1 MNSLPIDDVL
11 PALRD
16 ALANR
21 HEAVLEAPPGAGKT
35 TRVPLALLN
44 EPWLAGQTILM
55 LEPRRLAARAAAE
68 RLASE
73 LGEKVGETVGYRIRL
88 DSKVGPNTRIE
99 VVTEGILTR
108 RLQDDPA
115 LDGVGLL
122 IFDEYHERSLDADL
136 ALALSLNGRDLFRD
150 EQPLKILLMSATLE
164 GERLAGLLD
173 DAPILR
179 SEGRMFPVQMRWGRP
194 YQVGEFIEPRLVQ
207 TILDALQDETGSVLV
222 FLPGQAEIRRV
233 NQQLADALGDRSDV
247 LLCPLHGELDL
258 NAQRAAIDPAPAGKR
273 KVVLAT
279 NIAET
284 SLTINGVRVVI
295 DAGLARVP
303 RFDPGSGMTRL
314 DTQRISRAS
323 ATQRAG
329 RAGRLEPGVCYRLWS
344 EDQHEGL
351 AAYGSA
357 EILAADLAG
366 LALQLARWGV
376 TPAQLVWLDVPPT
389 AAYAQ
394 AQDLLQRLGALND
407 DKLTAHGQKMAEL
420 PAHPRIAHLLLRG
433 QDLGLAV
440 TACDVAALLGERD
453 ILRGGGA
460 DLHSRL
466 ALLSGEERA
475 RGSQGGVQRAKQLA
489 RQYRG
494 YLRGRATQP
503 VADPEHP
510 RWLGALNDDK
520 LTAHGQK
527 MAELPAHPR
536 IAHLLLRGQDLGLA
550 ATACDV
556 AALLGERDILRGGG
570 ADLHSRLALLSG
582 EERARG
588 TQGGV
593 QRAKQLA
600 RQYRGYLRGRA
611 TQPVADPE
619 HPRWLGALLA
629 LAYPDRVAQ
638 QRRPGGAEYRLAN
651 GRAAVFAEA
660 DSLMKQAWLVIAD
673 LGSRQGQREE
683 RIYLAADFDPTLFDT
698 VLAEQVRNVDQL
710 DWDEREGVLRAE
722 RQRKVGELVLSR
734 EPLSGLDENARS
746 QALVN
751 LVRRKGLELLPWTP
765 ELRQWQARVRLLRE
779 LDTGKTSEWPD
790 VSDSALL
797 ASLEHW
803 LMPYLGKV
811 SRLSHFANLDIS
823 SYLHNLLPW
832 PLPQR
837 LDELAPQHLKVPSG
851 SSVRLDYSEHPPIL
865 AVRLQ
870 ELFGL
875 ADTPRIAGGRQ
886 VVKLHLLSPARR
898 PVQVTQDLANF
909 WRSTY
914 AEVKK
919 DLKGRYPKHYWP
931 DDPLVAEATARIK
944 PRK

>member
-1 MNSLPIDDVL
+1 MISLPIDEVL
-11 PALRD
+11 PALRQ
-16 ALANR
+16 ALRER

-44 EPWLAGQTILM
+44 EPWLAGQKILM

-88 DSKVGPNTRIE
+88 DSKVGPDTRIE

-108 RLQDDPA
+108 RLQHDPA
-115 LDGVGLL
+115 LEGVGLL
-122 IFDEYHERSLDADL
+122 IFDEFHERSLDADL
-136 ALALSLNGRDLFRD
+136 ALALSLNGRELFRD

-164 GERLAGLLD
+164 GERLASVLD

-179 SEGRMFPVQMRWGRP
+179 SEGRMYPVAMRWGRP
-194 YQVGEFIEPRLVQ
+194 FVPGEFIEPRVVQ
-207 TILDALQDETGSVLV
+207 TVLDALNDETGSLLV

-233 NQQLADALGDRSDV
+233 HQQLAQALESQSDI
-247 LLCPLHGELDL
+247 LLCPLHGELEL
-258 NAQRAAIDPAPAGKR
+258 AAQRAAIEPAPSGLR

-284 SLTINGVRVVI
+284 SLTIDGVRVVI

-344 EDQHEGL
+344 EDQHAQL
-351 AAYGSA
+351 AAYGTA
-357 EILAADLAG
+357 EMMQADLAG
-366 LALQLARWGV
+366 LALQVARWGV
-376 TPAQLVWLDVPPT
+376 SAQELVWLDAPP
-389 AAYAQ
+389 AASYAQ
-394 AQDLLQRLGALND
+394 ALQLLERLGAMNPASPQGGT
-407 DKLTAHGQKMAEL
+407 LTAHGEAMAEL

-433 QDLGLAV
+433 QEWGLADM
-440 TACDVAALLGERD
+440 ACHVAALLGERD
-453 ILRGGGA
+453 ILRGAGA
-460 DLHSRL
+460 DVHSRL
-466 ALLSGEERA
+466 ALLDGEARAA
-475 RGSQGGVQRAKQLA
+475 RGGQGGVQRARQLA
-489 RQYRG
+489 RQYRAQ
-494 YLRGRATQP
+494 LRG
-503 VADPEHP
+503 
-510 RWLGALNDDK
+510 K
-520 LTAHGQK
+520 
-527 MAELPAHPR
+527 PAR
-536 IAHLLLRGQDLGLA
+536 
-550 ATACDV
+550 
-556 AALLGERDILRGGG
+556 
-570 ADLHSRLALLSG
+570 
-582 EERARG
+582 
-588 TQGGV
+588 
-593 QRAKQLA
+593 
-600 RQYRGYLRGRA
+600 
-611 TQPVADPE
+611 PVADPE

-629 LAYPDRVAQ
+629 LAYPDRIAQ
-638 QRRPGGAEYRLAN
+638 QRKPGGAEYRLAN
-651 GRAAVFAEA
+651 GRAALFSEVDA
-660 DSLMKQAWLVIAD
+660 LMKQPWLVIAD

-683 RIYLAADFDPTLFDT
+683 RIYLAAEFDPALLDD
-698 VLAEQVRNVDQL
+698 VLSEQVSVIDQL

-734 EPLSGLDENARS
+734 EPLTGLDETART

-765 ELRQWQARVRLLRE
+765 ELRQWQARVSLLRQ
-779 LDTGKTSEWPD
+779 LDLEAQGQSDWPD
-790 VSDSALL
+790 VSDAALL
-797 ASLEHW
+797 ASLEDW
-803 LMPYLGKV
+803 LAPYLTRV
-811 SRLSHFANLDIS
+811 SRLSHFASLDVS
-823 SYLHNLLPW
+823 SIVHNRLPW

-837 LDELAPQHLKVPSG
+837 LEEQAPHHIKVPSG

-944 PRK
+944 PRKT

>member
-1 MNSLPIDDVL
+1 MSTLPIDAAL
-11 PALRD
+11 PALLNALNDRD
-16 ALANR
+16 
-21 HEAVLEAPPGAGKT
+21 EVVLQAPPGAGKT
-35 TRVPLALLN
+35 TRVPLALLG
-44 EPWLAGQTILM
+44 EEWLKGQTIVM

-68 RLASE
+68 RMAAE
-73 LGEKVGETVGYRIRL
+73 LGERVGETVGYRIRL
-88 DSKVGPNTRIE
+88 ESKVSSKTRIE
-99 VVTEGILTR
+99 VVTEGILAR
-108 RLQDDPA
+108 RLQEDPS
-115 LDGVGLL
+115 LEGVGLV
-122 IFDEYHERSLDADL
+122 IFDEFHLRNLDADL
-136 ALALSLNGRDLFRD
+136 ALALALNGRELFRD
-150 EQPLKILLMSATLE
+150 DLPLKVLLMSATLE
-164 GERLAGLLD
+164 GERLSQLLD
-173 DAPILR
+173 DAPIVT
-179 SEGRMFPVQMRWGRP
+179 SEGRMYPVTTIWGKP
-194 YQVGEFIEPRLVQ
+194 QQPGDFIEPRVVQ
-207 TILDALQDETGSVLV
+207 TILDALNDETGSLLV

-233 NQQLADALGDRSDV
+233 HQKLVDALGESTPV

-258 NAQRAAIDPAPAGKR
+258 TAQRAAIEPAPAGKR

-314 DTQRISRAS
+314 DTQRISKAS

-344 EDQHEGL
+344 QDQHEQL
-351 AAYGSA
+351 AAYASA
-357 EILAADLAG
+357 EILSADLAG
-366 LALQLARWGV
+366 LALQLGRWGV
-376 TPAQLVWLDVPPT
+376 TPGQLVWLDVPPA

-394 AQDLLQRLGALND
+394 AQDLLERLGALEGEA
-407 DKLTAHGQKMAEL
+407 LTRHGQAMAEL

-433 QDLGLAV
+433 QALGLADM
-440 TACDVAALLGERD
+440 ACDVAALLGERD
-453 ILRGGGA
+453 ILRGAGA

-466 ALLSGEERA
+466 VLLSGEERA
-475 RGSQGGVQRAKQLA
+475 ARGAQGGVQRARQLA

-494 YLRGRATQP
+494 YLRGKASEP
-503 VADPEHP
+503 VSDP
-510 RWLGALNDDK
+510 D
-520 LTAHGQK
+520 
-527 MAELPAHPR
+527 
-536 IAHLLLRGQDLGLA
+536 
-550 ATACDV
+550 
-556 AALLGERDILRGGG
+556 
-570 ADLHSRLALLSG
+570 
-582 EERARG
+582 
-588 TQGGV
+588 
-593 QRAKQLA
+593 
-600 RQYRGYLRGRA
+600 
-611 TQPVADPE
+611 

-638 QRRPGGAEYRLAN
+638 QRRGGGAEYRLAN
-651 GRAAVFAEA
+651 GRAALFAEA
-660 DSLMKQAWLVIAD
+660 DSLMKQPWLVIAD

-683 RIYLAADFDPTLFDT
+683 RIYLATDFDPALFDS
-698 VLAEQVRNVDQL
+698 VLAEQVRCVDQL

-722 RQRKVGELVLSR
+722 RQRKVGELILSR
-734 EPLSGLDENARS
+734 EPLTGLDENARN

-765 ELRQWQARVRLLRE
+765 ELRQWQARVALLRQ
-779 LDTGKTSEWPD
+779 LDLSSQSQSEWPD
-790 VSDSALL
+790 VSDAALL
-797 ASLEHW
+797 RSLEHW

-811 SRLSHFANLDIS
+811 SRLSHFANLDLS
-823 SYLHNLLPW
+823 SIIHNLLPW

-837 LDELAPQHLKVPSG
+837 LEELAPHHLSVPSG
-851 SSVRLDYSEHPPIL
+851 SSIRLDYSEQPPIL

-875 ADTPRIAGGRQ
+875 AETPRIAGGRQ

>member
-1 MNSLPIDDVL
+1 MISLPIDEVL
-11 PALRD
+11 PALRE
-16 ALANR
+16 ALATR

-115 LDGVGLL
+115 LEGVGLL
-122 IFDEYHERSLDADL
+122 IFDEFHERSLDADL
-136 ALALSLNGRDLFRD
+136 ALALSLNGRELFRD
-150 EQPLKILLMSATLE
+150 DQPLKILLMSATLE

-179 SEGRMFPVQMRWGRP
+179 SEGRMYPVAMRWGRP
-194 YQVGEFIEPRLVQ
+194 FQPGEFIEPRLVQ
-207 TILDALQDETGSVLV
+207 TILEALNDETGSVLV

-233 NQQLADALGDRSDV
+233 HQQLADALGESTQV

-258 NAQRAAIDPAPAGKR
+258 AAQRAAIDPAPAGKR

-303 RFDPGSGMTRL
+303 RFDPGSGMARL
-314 DTQRISRAS
+314 DTQRISKAS

-344 EDQHEGL
+344 QDQHEQL
-351 AAYGSA
+351 AAYASA
-357 EILAADLAG
+357 EILSADLAG
-366 LALQLARWGV
+366 LALQLGRWGV
-376 TPAQLVWLDVPPT
+376 TPGQLVWLDVPPA

-394 AQDLLQRLGALND
+394 AQDLLERLGALD
-407 DKLTAHGQKMAEL
+407 GEALTRHGQAMAEL

-433 QDLGLAV
+433 QALGLANM
-440 TACDVAALLGERD
+440 ACDVAALLGERD
-453 ILRGGGA
+453 ILRGAGA

-466 ALLSGEERA
+466 VLLSGEERA
-475 RGSQGGVQRAKQLA
+475 ARGAQGGVQRARQLA

-494 YLRGRATQP
+494 YLRGKASEP
-503 VADPEHP
+503 VSDP
-510 RWLGALNDDK
+510 D
-520 LTAHGQK
+520 
-527 MAELPAHPR
+527 
-536 IAHLLLRGQDLGLA
+536 
-550 ATACDV
+550 
-556 AALLGERDILRGGG
+556 
-570 ADLHSRLALLSG
+570 
-582 EERARG
+582 
-588 TQGGV
+588 
-593 QRAKQLA
+593 
-600 RQYRGYLRGRA
+600 
-611 TQPVADPE
+611 

-638 QRRPGGAEYRLAN
+638 QRRAGGAEYRLAN
-651 GRAAVFAEA
+651 GRAALFAEA
-660 DSLMKQAWLVIAD
+660 DSLMKQPWLVIAD

-683 RIYLAADFDPTLFDT
+683 RIYLAADFDPTLFDS
-698 VLAEQVRNVDQL
+698 VLAEQVRVVDQL

-722 RQRKVGELVLSR
+722 RQRKVGELILSR
-734 EPLSGLDENARS
+734 EPLTGLDESART

-765 ELRQWQARVRLLRE
+765 ELRQWQARVALLRQ
-779 LDTGKTSEWPD
+779 LDLGSKGESEWPD
-790 VSDSALL
+790 VSDAALL
-797 ASLEHW
+797 KSLEHW

-811 SRLSHFANLDIS
+811 SRLSHFANLDLS
-823 SYLHNLLPW
+823 SIVHNLLPW

-837 LDELAPQHLKVPSG
+837 LDELAPHHLSVPSG
-851 SSVRLDYSEHPPIL
+851 SSIRLDYSEQPPIL

-875 ADTPRIAGGRQ
+875 AETPRIAGGRQ

-944 PRK
+944 PRKS

>member
-1 MNSLPIDDVL
+1 MISLPIDEVL
-11 PALRD
+11 PALRE
-16 ALANR
+16 ALATR

-44 EPWLAGQTILM
+44 ESWLAGQTILM

-88 DSKVGPNTRIE
+88 DSKVGPRTRIE

-115 LDGVGLL
+115 LEGVGLL
-122 IFDEYHERSLDADL
+122 IFDEFHERSLDADL
-136 ALALSLNGRDLFRD
+136 ALALSLNGRELFRD
-150 EQPLKILLMSATLE
+150 DQPLKILLMSATLE

-179 SEGRMFPVQMRWGRP
+179 SEGRMYPVAMRWGRP
-194 YQVGEFIEPRLVQ
+194 FQPGEFIEPRLVQ
-207 TILDALQDETGSVLV
+207 TILEALNDETGSVLV

-233 NQQLADALGDRSDV
+233 HQQLADALGDNPQV

-258 NAQRAAIDPAPAGKR
+258 AAQRAAIDPAPAGKR

-284 SLTINGVRVVI
+284 SLTIDGVRVVI

-314 DTQRISRAS
+314 DTQRISKAS

-344 EDQHEGL
+344 QDQHEQL
-351 AAYGSA
+351 AAYASA
-357 EILAADLAG
+357 EILSADLAG
-366 LALQLARWGV
+366 LALQLGRWGV
-376 TPAQLVWLDVPPT
+376 TPTQLVWLDVPPA

-394 AQDLLQRLGALND
+394 AQDLLERLGALD
-407 DKLTAHGQKMAEL
+407 GEALTRHGQAMAEL

-433 QDLGLAV
+433 QALGLADM
-440 TACDVAALLGERD
+440 ACDVAALLGERD
-453 ILRGGGA
+453 ILRGAGA

-466 ALLSGEERA
+466 TLLSGEERA
-475 RGSQGGVQRAKQLA
+475 ARGAQGGVQRARQLA

-494 YLRGRATQP
+494 YLRGKASEP
-503 VADPEHP
+503 VSDP
-510 RWLGALNDDK
+510 D
-520 LTAHGQK
+520 
-527 MAELPAHPR
+527 
-536 IAHLLLRGQDLGLA
+536 
-550 ATACDV
+550 
-556 AALLGERDILRGGG
+556 
-570 ADLHSRLALLSG
+570 
-582 EERARG
+582 
-588 TQGGV
+588 
-593 QRAKQLA
+593 
-600 RQYRGYLRGRA
+600 
-611 TQPVADPE
+611 

-638 QRRPGGAEYRLAN
+638 QRRAGGAEYRLAN
-651 GRAAVFAEA
+651 GRAALFAEA
-660 DSLMKQAWLVIAD
+660 DSLMKQPWLVIAD

-683 RIYLAADFDPTLFDT
+683 RIYLAADFDPALFDS
-698 VLAEQVRNVDQL
+698 VLAEQVRVVDQL

-722 RQRKVGELVLSR
+722 RQRKVGELILSR
-734 EPLSGLDENARS
+734 EPLTGLDETARS

-765 ELRQWQARVRLLRE
+765 ELRQWQARVALLRQ
-779 LDTGKTSEWPD
+779 LDLGNKSDSEWPD
-790 VSDSALL
+790 VSDAALL
-797 ASLEHW
+797 KNLEHW

-811 SRLSHFANLDIS
+811 SRLSHFANLDLS
-823 SYLHNLLPW
+823 SIVHNLLPW

-837 LDELAPQHLKVPSG
+837 LDELAPHHLSVPSG
-851 SSVRLDYSEHPPIL
+851 SSIRLDYSEQPPIL

-875 ADTPRIAGGRQ
+875 AETPRIAGGRQ

-944 PRK
+944 PRKS

>member
-1 MNSLPIDDVL
+1 MISLPIDEVL
-11 PALRD
+11 PALRH
-16 ALANR
+16 ALTQR

-44 EPWLAGQTILM
+44 EPWLAGQKIVM

-88 DSKVGPNTRIE
+88 DSKVGPTTRIE

-108 RLQDDPA
+108 RLQQDPA
-115 LDGVGLL
+115 LEGVGLL
-122 IFDEYHERSLDADL
+122 IFDEFHERSLDADL
-136 ALALSLNGRDLFRD
+136 ALALSLNGRELFRD

-164 GERLAGLLD
+164 GERLASVLD

-179 SEGRMFPVQMRWGRP
+179 SEGRMYPVAMRWGRP
-194 YQVGEFIEPRLVQ
+194 FVPGEFIEPRVVQ
-207 TILDALQDETGSVLV
+207 TVLDALNDETGSLLV

-233 NQQLADALGDRSDV
+233 HQQLAQALESQSDI
-247 LLCPLHGELDL
+247 LLCPLHGELEL
-258 NAQRAAIDPAPAGKR
+258 AAQRAAIEPAPSGLR

-284 SLTINGVRVVI
+284 SLTIDGVRVVI

-344 EDQHEGL
+344 EDQHAQL
-351 AAYGSA
+351 AAYGTA
-357 EILAADLAG
+357 EMMQADLAG
-366 LALQLARWGV
+366 LALQVARWGV
-376 TPAQLVWLDVPPT
+376 SAQELVWLDAPP
-389 AAYAQ
+389 AASYAQ
-394 AQDLLQRLGALND
+394 ALQLLERLGAMNPASPQGGT
-407 DKLTAHGQKMAEL
+407 LTAHGEAMAEL

-433 QDLGLAV
+433 QEWGLADM
-440 TACDVAALLGERD
+440 ACHVAALLGERD
-453 ILRGGGA
+453 ILRGAGA
-460 DLHSRL
+460 DVHSRL
-466 ALLSGEERA
+466 ALLDGEARAA
-475 RGSQGGVQRAKQLA
+475 RGGQGGVQRARQLA
-489 RQYRG
+489 RQYRAQ
-494 YLRGRATQP
+494 LRG
-503 VADPEHP
+503 
-510 RWLGALNDDK
+510 K
-520 LTAHGQK
+520 
-527 MAELPAHPR
+527 PAR
-536 IAHLLLRGQDLGLA
+536 
-550 ATACDV
+550 
-556 AALLGERDILRGGG
+556 
-570 ADLHSRLALLSG
+570 
-582 EERARG
+582 
-588 TQGGV
+588 
-593 QRAKQLA
+593 
-600 RQYRGYLRGRA
+600 
-611 TQPVADPE
+611 PVADPE

-629 LAYPDRVAQ
+629 LAYPDRIAQ
-638 QRRPGGAEYRLAN
+638 QRKPGGAEYRLAN
-651 GRAAVFAEA
+651 GRAALFSEVDA
-660 DSLMKQAWLVIAD
+660 LMKQPWLVIAD

-683 RIYLAADFDPTLFDT
+683 RIYLAAEFDPALLDD
-698 VLAEQVRNVDQL
+698 VLSEQVSVIDQL

-734 EPLSGLDENARS
+734 EPLTGLDETART

-765 ELRQWQARVRLLRE
+765 ELRQWQARVGLLRQ
-779 LDTGKTSEWPD
+779 LDLEAQGQSDWPD
-790 VSDSALL
+790 VSDAALL
-797 ASLEHW
+797 ASLEDW
-803 LMPYLGKV
+803 LAPYLTRV
-811 SRLSHFANLDIS
+811 SRLSHFASLDVS
-823 SYLHNLLPW
+823 SIVHNRLPW

-837 LDELAPQHLKVPSG
+837 LEELAPHHIKVPSG

-944 PRK
+944 PRKT

>member
-1 MNSLPIDDVL
+1 MISLPIDEVL
-11 PALRD
+11 PALRL
-16 ALANR
+16 ALAER
-21 HEAVLEAPPGAGKT
+21 HETVLEAPPGAGKT

-44 EPWLAGQTILM
+44 EPWLAGQKILM

-108 RLQDDPA
+108 RLQHDPS
-115 LDGVGLL
+115 LEGVGLL
-122 IFDEYHERSLDADL
+122 IFDEFHERSLDADL
-136 ALALSLNGRDLFRD
+136 ALALSLNGRELFRD

-164 GERLAGLLD
+164 GERLASILD

-179 SEGRMFPVQMRWGRP
+179 SEGRMYPVAMRWGRP
-194 YQVGEFIEPRLVQ
+194 FVPGEFIEPRVVQ
-207 TILDALQDETGSVLV
+207 TVLDAINDESGSLLV

-233 NQQLADALGDRSDV
+233 NQQLADALGSRSDI

-258 NAQRAAIDPAPAGKR
+258 TAQRAAIEPAPKGLR

-284 SLTINGVRVVI
+284 SLTIDGVRVVI

-344 EDQHEGL
+344 EDQHAQL

-357 EILAADLAG
+357 EILQADLAG

-376 TPAQLVWLDVPPT
+376 TPEQLIWLDMPPS
-389 AAYAQ
+389 ASYAQ
-394 AQDLLQRLGALND
+394 ARQLLDRLGAFHGA
-407 DKLTAHGQKMAEL
+407 KLTPHGEAMAEL

-433 QDLGLAV
+433 QDLGLADM
-440 TACDVAALLGERD
+440 ACDIAALLGERD
-453 ILRGGGA
+453 ILRGVGA

-466 ALLSGEERA
+466 ALLSGESRAA
-475 RGSQGGVQRAKQLA
+475 RGGQGGVQRAKQLA

-494 YLRGRATQP
+494 YLRGKARQP
-503 VADPEHP
+503 VADP
-510 RWLGALNDDK
+510 D
-520 LTAHGQK
+520 
-527 MAELPAHPR
+527 
-536 IAHLLLRGQDLGLA
+536 
-550 ATACDV
+550 
-556 AALLGERDILRGGG
+556 
-570 ADLHSRLALLSG
+570 
-582 EERARG
+582 
-588 TQGGV
+588 
-593 QRAKQLA
+593 
-600 RQYRGYLRGRA
+600 
-611 TQPVADPE
+611 

-638 QRRPGGAEYRLAN
+638 QRKPGGAEYRLAN
-651 GRAAVFAEA
+651 GRAALFSEV
-660 DSLMKQAWLVIAD
+660 DGLMKQPWLVIAD

-683 RIYLAADFDPTLFDT
+683 RIYLAAEFDPALLEG
-698 VLAEQVRNVDQL
+698 VLSEQVSVVDQL

-722 RQRKVGELVLSR
+722 RQRKVGELVLNR
-734 EPLSGLDENARS
+734 EPLTGLDEATRT
-746 QALVN
+746 QALIN

-765 ELRQWQARVRLLRE
+765 ELRQWQARVALLRQ
-779 LDTGKTSEWPD
+779 LDLQIQGHSEWPD
-790 VSDSALL
+790 VSDAALL
-797 ASLEHW
+797 AGLEDW
-803 LMPYLGKV
+803 LGPYLGRV
-811 SRLSHFANLDIS
+811 SRLSHFASLDLS
-823 SYLHNLLPW
+823 SIVHNMLKW

-837 LDELAPQHLKVPSG
+837 LDELAPHHIKVPSG

-919 DLKGRYPKHYWP
+919 DLKGRYPKLFHKL
-931 DDPLVAEATARIK
+931 DPWVDSLNK
-944 PRK
+944 K

>member
-1 MNSLPIDDVL
+1 MNSLPIDEVL
-11 PALRD
+11 PALRE
-16 ALANR
+16 ALATR

-44 EPWLAGQTILM
+44 EAWLAGQTILM

-115 LDGVGLL
+115 LEGVGLL
-122 IFDEYHERSLDADL
+122 IFDEFHERSLDADL
-136 ALALSLNGRDLFRD
+136 ALALSLNGRELFRD
-150 EQPLKILLMSATLE
+150 DQPLKILLMSATLE

-179 SEGRMFPVQMRWGRP
+179 SEGRMYPVAMRWGRP
-194 YQVGEFIEPRLVQ
+194 FQPGEFIEAKVVQ
-207 TILDALQDETGSVLV
+207 TILDALNDETGSLLV

-233 NQQLADALGDRSDV
+233 HQQLADALGDSTQV

-258 NAQRAAIDPAPAGKR
+258 AAQRAAIDPAPASKR

-314 DTQRISRAS
+314 DTQRISKAS

-344 EDQHEGL
+344 QDQHEQL
-351 AAYGSA
+351 AAYASA
-357 EILAADLAG
+357 EILSADLAG
-366 LALQLARWGV
+366 LALQLGRWGV
-376 TPAQLVWLDVPPT
+376 TPGQLVWLDVPPA

-394 AQDLLQRLGALND
+394 AQDLLERLGALD
-407 DKLTAHGQKMAEL
+407 GEALTRHGQAMAEL

-433 QDLGLAV
+433 QALGLADM
-440 TACDVAALLGERD
+440 ACDVAALLGERD
-453 ILRGGGA
+453 ILRGAGA

-466 ALLSGEERA
+466 VLLSGEERA
-475 RGSQGGVQRAKQLA
+475 ARGAQGGVQRARQLA

-494 YLRGRATQP
+494 YLRGKASEP
-503 VADPEHP
+503 V
-510 RWLGALNDDK
+510 
-520 LTAHGQK
+520 
-527 MAELPAHPR
+527 
-536 IAHLLLRGQDLGLA
+536 
-550 ATACDV
+550 
-556 AALLGERDILRGGG
+556 
-570 ADLHSRLALLSG
+570 S
-582 EERARG
+582 
-588 TQGGV
+588 
-593 QRAKQLA
+593 
-600 RQYRGYLRGRA
+600 
-611 TQPVADPE
+611 DPE

-638 QRRPGGAEYRLAN
+638 QRRAGGAEYRLAN
-651 GRAAVFAEA
+651 GRAALFAEA
-660 DSLMKQAWLVIAD
+660 DSLMKQPWLVIAD

-683 RIYLAADFDPTLFDT
+683 RIYLATDFDPALFDS
-698 VLAEQVRNVDQL
+698 VLAEQVRCVDQL

-722 RQRKVGELVLSR
+722 RQRKVGELILSR
-734 EPLSGLDENARS
+734 EPLTGLDETARS

-765 ELRQWQARVRLLRE
+765 ELRQWQARVALLRQ
-779 LDTGKTSEWPD
+779 LDLSSKEQSEWPD
-790 VSDSALL
+790 VSDAALL
-797 ASLEHW
+797 KSLEHW

-811 SRLSHFANLDIS
+811 SRLSHFANLDLS
-823 SYLHNLLPW
+823 SIVHNLLPW

-837 LDELAPQHLKVPSG
+837 LEELAPHHLSVPSG
-851 SSVRLDYSEHPPIL
+851 SSIRLDYSEQPPIL

-875 ADTPRIAGGRQ
+875 AETPRIAGGRQ

>member
-1 MNSLPIDDVL
+1 MISLPIDEVL
-11 PALRD
+11 PALRQ
-16 ALANR
+16 ALRER

-44 EPWLAGQTILM
+44 ESWLAGQTILM

-73 LGEKVGETVGYRIRL
+73 LGEKVGQTVGYRIRL
-88 DSKVGPNTRIE
+88 DSKDVPNTRIE

-115 LDGVGLL
+115 LEGVGLL
-122 IFDEYHERSLDADL
+122 IFDEFHERSLDADL
-136 ALALSLNGRDLFRD
+136 ALALSLNGRELFRD

-164 GERLAGLLD
+164 GERLASLLG

-179 SEGRMFPVQMRWGRP
+179 SQGRMYPVAMRWGRP
-194 YQVGEFIEPRLVQ
+194 FQAGEFIEPRLVQ
-207 TILDALQDETGSVLV
+207 TILEALHDETGSLLV

-233 NQQLADALGDRSDV
+233 HQQLADALGEQNIV

-258 NAQRAAIDPAPAGKR
+258 AAQRAAIDPAPAGQR

-284 SLTINGVRVVI
+284 SLTIDGVRVVI

-344 EDQHEGL
+344 EDQHEQL

-357 EILAADLAG
+357 EILSADLAA
-366 LALQLARWGV
+366 LALQLGRWGV
-376 TPAQLVWLDVPPT
+376 TPGQLVWLDQPPA

-394 AQDLLQRLGALND
+394 AQDLLERLGALQGAGSGEC
-407 DKLTAHGQKMAEL
+407 KLTAHGQAMAEL

-433 QDLGLAV
+433 QALGLADM
-440 TACDVAALLGERD
+440 ACDVAALLGERD
-453 ILRGGGA
+453 ILRGAGA

-466 ALLSGEERA
+466 ALLGGEQRA
-475 RGSQGGVQRAKQLA
+475 ARAAQGGVQRARQLA

-494 YLRGRATQP
+494 YLRTQAQAP
-503 VADPEHP
+503 VADP
-510 RWLGALNDDK
+510 A
-520 LTAHGQK
+520 
-527 MAELPAHPR
+527 
-536 IAHLLLRGQDLGLA
+536 
-550 ATACDV
+550 
-556 AALLGERDILRGGG
+556 
-570 ADLHSRLALLSG
+570 
-582 EERARG
+582 
-588 TQGGV
+588 
-593 QRAKQLA
+593 
-600 RQYRGYLRGRA
+600 
-611 TQPVADPE
+611 

-638 QRRPGGAEYRLAN
+638 QRRAGGAEYRLAN
-651 GRAAVFAEA
+651 GRAALFAEA
-660 DSLMKQAWLVIAD
+660 DSLMKQPWLVIAD

-683 RIYLAADFDPTLFDT
+683 RIYLAADFDPALFDS
-698 VLAEQVRNVDQL
+698 VLAEQVRTVDQL

-734 EPLSGLDENARS
+734 EPLTGLDEAARS
-746 QALVN
+746 LALVG

-765 ELRQWQARVRLLRE
+765 ELRQWQARVALLRQ
-779 LDTGKTSEWPD
+779 LDLDAQGQSPWPD
-790 VSDSALL
+790 VSDAALL
-797 ASLEHW
+797 AGLEQW
-803 LMPYLGKV
+803 LLPYLGKV
-811 SRLSHFANLDIS
+811 SRLSHFANLELPSIV
-823 SYLHNLLPW
+823 HNLLPW

-837 LDELAPQHLKVPSG
+837 LDELAPHHLKVPSG
-851 SSVRLDYSEHPPIL
+851 SSVRLDYSEHPPVL

>member
-1 MNSLPIDDVL
+1 MISLPIDAVL
-11 PALRD
+11 PDLRQALSE
-16 ALANR
+16 R

-35 TRVPLALLN
+35 TRVPLALL
-44 EPWLAGQTILM
+44 EETWLAGQTILM

-73 LGEKVGETVGYRIRL
+73 LGERVGETVGYRIRL
-88 DSKVGPNTRIE
+88 ESRVGPNTRIE

-115 LDGVGLL
+115 LEGVGLL
-122 IFDEYHERSLDADL
+122 IFDEFHERSLDADL

-164 GERLAGLLD
+164 GERLSSLLN
-173 DAPILR
+173 DAPVVR
-179 SEGRMFPVQMRWGRP
+179 SDGRMFPVTMQWGRP
-194 YQVGEFIEPRLVQ
+194 FQVGEFIEPRVVQ
-207 TILDALQDETGSVLV
+207 TVLDAINDQSGSLLV

-233 NQQLADALGDRSDV
+233 NQQLADALGSRPDIM
-247 LLCPLHGELDL
+247 LCPLHGELDL
-258 NAQRAAIDPAPAGKR
+258 NAQRAAIEPAPKGIR

-284 SLTINGVRVVI
+284 SLTIDGVRVVI

-314 DTQRISRAS
+314 DTQRISKAS

-344 EDQHEGL
+344 EAQHEQL
-351 AAYGSA
+351 AAYGAA
-357 EILAADLAG
+357 EILQADLAG

-376 TPAQLVWLDVPPT
+376 TPTQLVWLDVPPA
-389 AAYAQ
+389 AAYGQ
-394 AQDLLQRLGALND
+394 AQDLLIRLGALTREPGQEP
-407 DKLTAHGQKMAEL
+407 KLTSHGQAMAEL

-433 QDLGLAV
+433 QALGLGSL
-440 TACDVAALLGERD
+440 ACDVAALLGERD
-453 ILRGGGA
+453 ILRGAGA

-466 ALLSGEERA
+466 TLLEGSERA
-475 RGSQGGVQRAKQLA
+475 ARGAQGGVQRAKQLA

-494 YLRGRATQP
+494 YLRGSASEP
-503 VADPEHP
+503 V
-510 RWLGALNDDK
+510 
-520 LTAHGQK
+520 
-527 MAELPAHPR
+527 
-536 IAHLLLRGQDLGLA
+536 
-550 ATACDV
+550 
-556 AALLGERDILRGGG
+556 
-570 ADLHSRLALLSG
+570 SG
-582 EERARG
+582 
-588 TQGGV
+588 
-593 QRAKQLA
+593 
-600 RQYRGYLRGRA
+600 
-611 TQPVADPE
+611 PD

-638 QRRPGGAEYRLAN
+638 QRKAGGAEYRLAN
-651 GRAAVFAEA
+651 GRAALFAEVDA
-660 DSLMKQAWLVIAD
+660 LMKQPWLVIAD

-683 RIYLAADFDPTLFDT
+683 RIYLAAEFDPALFDS
-698 VLAEQVRNVDQL
+698 VLAEQVVQLDQL
-710 DWDEREGVLRAE
+710 DWDEREGVFRAE
-722 RQRKVGELVLSR
+722 RRRKVGELILSR
-734 EPLSGLDENARS
+734 EPLTGLDESAKGK
-746 QALVN
+746 ALLA

-765 ELRQWQARVRLLRE
+765 ELRQWQARVALLRS
-779 LDTGKTSEWPD
+779 LDLEQKDSSEWPD
-790 VSDSALL
+790 VSNAGLL
-797 ASLEHW
+797 DQLETW
-803 LMPYLGKV
+803 LLPYLGKV
-811 SRLSHFANLDIS
+811 SRLSHFSNLDLS
-823 SYLHNLLPW
+823 SILHNLLPW

-837 LDELAPQHLKVPSG
+837 LDELAPHHLSVPSG

-875 ADTPRIAGGRQ
+875 ADTPRIANGRQ
-886 VVKLHLLSPARR
+886 IVKLHLLSPARR

-931 DDPLVAEATARIK
+931 DDPLIAEPTARIK

>member
-1 MNSLPIDDVL
+1 MISLPIDEVL
-11 PALRD
+11 PALRQ
-16 ALANR
+16 ALRER

-44 EPWLAGQTILM
+44 EPWLAGQKILM

-88 DSKVGPNTRIE
+88 DSKVGPDTRIE

-108 RLQDDPA
+108 RLQHDPA
-115 LDGVGLL
+115 LEGVGLL
-122 IFDEYHERSLDADL
+122 IFDEFHERSLDADL
-136 ALALSLNGRDLFRD
+136 ALALSLNGRELFRD

-164 GERLAGLLD
+164 GERLASLLD
-173 DAPILR
+173 DAPVLR
-179 SEGRMFPVQMRWGRP
+179 SEGRMYPVAMRWGRP
-194 YQVGEFIEPRLVQ
+194 FVPGEFIEPRVVQ
-207 TILDALQDETGSVLV
+207 TVLDAISDDSGSLLV

-233 NQQLADALGDRSDV
+233 HQQLADALGSRSDI

-258 NAQRAAIDPAPAGKR
+258 NAQRAAIEPAPAGRR

-284 SLTINGVRVVI
+284 SLTIDGVRVVI

-344 EDQHEGL
+344 EDQHAQL
-351 AAYGSA
+351 TAYSSA
-357 EILAADLAG
+357 EILQADLAG

-376 TPAQLVWLDVPPT
+376 TPEQLIWLDLPPS
-389 AAYAQ
+389 ASYAQ
-394 AQDLLQRLGALND
+394 ARQLLERLGALHTA
-407 DKLTAHGQKMAEL
+407 KLTLHGEAMAEL

-433 QDLGLAV
+433 QELGLAEM
-440 TACDVAALLGERD
+440 ASDVAALLGERD
-453 ILRGGGA
+453 ILRGAGA
-460 DLHSRL
+460 DVHSRL
-466 ALLSGEERA
+466 ALLQGESRVA
-475 RGSQGGVQRAKQLA
+475 RGGQGGVQRARQLA

-494 YLRGRATQP
+494 YLRGKATQP
-503 VADPEHP
+503 VADP
-510 RWLGALNDDK
+510 D
-520 LTAHGQK
+520 
-527 MAELPAHPR
+527 
-536 IAHLLLRGQDLGLA
+536 
-550 ATACDV
+550 
-556 AALLGERDILRGGG
+556 
-570 ADLHSRLALLSG
+570 
-582 EERARG
+582 
-588 TQGGV
+588 
-593 QRAKQLA
+593 
-600 RQYRGYLRGRA
+600 
-611 TQPVADPE
+611 

-638 QRRPGGAEYRLAN
+638 QRKPGGAEYRLGN
-651 GRAAVFAEA
+651 GRAALFSEV
-660 DSLMKQAWLVIAD
+660 DGLMKHPWLVIAD

-683 RIYLAADFDPTLFDT
+683 RIYLAAELDPGLLDS
-698 VLAEQVRNVDQL
+698 VLSEQVSVVDQL

-734 EPLSGLDENARS
+734 EPLTGLDAAARTG
-746 QALVN
+746 ALVN

-765 ELRQWQARVRLLRE
+765 ELRQWQARVMLLRQ
-779 LDTGKTSEWPD
+779 LDLAAQGQSEWPD
-790 VSDSALL
+790 VSDAALL
-797 ASLEHW
+797 ASLEDW
-803 LMPYLGKV
+803 LAPYLERV
-811 SRLSHFANLDIS
+811 SRLSHFASLDLSGIV
-823 SYLHNLLPW
+823 HNLLKW

-837 LDELAPQHLKVPSG
+837 LDELAPHHIKVPSG
-851 SSVRLDYSEHPPIL
+851 SSVRLDYGEYPPIL

-914 AEVKK
+914 SEVKK
-919 DLKGRYPKHYWP
+919 DLKGRYPKLFHKL
-931 DDPLVAEATARIK
+931 DPWVESLNSERLTKSVEEKSRNK
-944 PRK
+944 

>member
-1 MNSLPIDDVL
+1 MISLPIDAVL
-11 PALRD
+11 PALRE
-16 ALANR
+16 ALAAR

-35 TRVPLALLN
+35 TRVPLALLH

-88 DSKVGPNTRIE
+88 ESKVGPTTRIE

-115 LDGVGLL
+115 LEGVGLL
-122 IFDEYHERSLDADL
+122 IFDEFHERSLDADL
-136 ALALSLNGRDLFRD
+136 ALALSLNGRALFRD
-150 EQPLKILLMSATLE
+150 DQPLKILLMSATLE
-164 GERLAGLLD
+164 GERLSSLLD
-173 DAPILR
+173 DAPVLR
-179 SEGRMFPVQMRWGRP
+179 SDGRMFPVSMHWGRP
-194 YQVGEFIEPRLVQ
+194 FQPGEFIEPRVVQ
-207 TILDALQDETGSVLV
+207 AVLDAIGNESGSVLV

-233 NQQLADALGDRSDV
+233 NQQLADALGERHDIM
-247 LLCPLHGELDL
+247 LCPLHGELDL
-258 NAQRAAIDPAPAGKR
+258 NAQRAAIEPAPKGIR

-284 SLTINGVRVVI
+284 SLTIDGVRVVI

-344 EDQHEGL
+344 EAQHDQL
-351 AAYGSA
+351 AAYGTA
-357 EILAADLAG
+357 EILQADLAG

-376 TPAQLVWLDVPPT
+376 TPGQLVWLDLPPA

-394 AQDLLQRLGALND
+394 AQELLARLDGLVQKPGED
-407 DKLTAHGQKMAEL
+407 WKLTNHGQAMAEL

-433 QDLGLAV
+433 QALGLGEL
-440 TACDVAALLGERD
+440 ACDVAALLGERD
-453 ILRGGGA
+453 ILRGVGA

-466 ALLSGEERA
+466 TLLAGTERA
-475 RGSQGGVQRAKQLA
+475 ARGAQGGVQRAKQLS

-494 YLRGRATQP
+494 LLQKQRGGSNVP
-503 VADPEHP
+503 VGDPDHP
-510 RWLGALNDDK
+510 RW
-520 LTAHGQK
+520 
-527 MAELPAHPR
+527 P
-536 IAHLLLRGQDLGLA
+536 
-550 ATACDV
+550 
-556 AALLGERDILRGGG
+556 
-570 ADLHSRLALLSG
+570 
-582 EERARG
+582 
-588 TQGGV
+588 
-593 QRAKQLA
+593 
-600 RQYRGYLRGRA
+600 
-611 TQPVADPE
+611 
-619 HPRWLGALLA
+619 GALLA
-629 LAYPDRVAQ
+629 FAYPDRVAQ
-638 QRRPGGAEYRLAN
+638 QRRAGGAEYRLAN
-651 GRAAVFAEA
+651 GRTALFSEA
-660 DSLMKQAWLVIAD
+660 DALMKQPWLVVAD

-683 RIYLAADFDPTLFDT
+683 RIYMAAEFDPALFDS
-698 VLAEQVRNVDQL
+698 VLAEQVAAVDYL
-710 DWDEREGVLRAE
+710 EWDEREGVFRAE
-722 RQRKVGELVLSR
+722 GQRKVGELILSR
-734 EPLSGLDENARS
+734 EPLVNLDESARS
-746 QALVN
+746 QALLA

-765 ELRQWQARVRLLRE
+765 DLRQWQARVSLLRQ
-779 LDTGKTSEWPD
+779 LDLEQQSDSEWPD
-790 VSDSALL
+790 VRDVALL

-811 SRLSHFANLDIS
+811 SRLSHFGNLDLS
-823 SYLHNLLPW
+823 SILHNVLTW

-837 LDELAPQHLKVPSG
+837 LDELAPHHLTVPSG

-886 VVKLHLLSPARR
+886 IIKLHLLSPARR

-931 DDPLVAEATARIK
+931 DDPLVAEPTARIK

>member
-1 MNSLPIDDVL
+1 MISLPIDEVL
-11 PALRD
+11 PALRE
-16 ALANR
+16 ALATRND
-21 HEAVLEAPPGAGKT
+21 AVLEAPPGAGKT

-44 EPWLAGQTILM
+44 EAWLAGQTILM

-88 DSKVGPNTRIE
+88 DSKVGPKTRIE

-115 LDGVGLL
+115 LEGVGLL
-122 IFDEYHERSLDADL
+122 IFDEFHERSLDADL
-136 ALALSLNGRDLFRD
+136 ALALSLNGRELFRD
-150 EQPLKILLMSATLE
+150 DQPLKILLMSATLE

-179 SEGRMFPVQMRWGRP
+179 SEGRMYPVAMHWGRP
-194 YQVGEFIEPRLVQ
+194 FQPGEFIEPRLVQ
-207 TILDALQDETGSVLV
+207 TILEALNDETGSLLV

-233 NQQLADALGDRSDV
+233 HQQLADALGDSPQV

-258 NAQRAAIDPAPAGKR
+258 NAQRAAIDPAPAGFR

-284 SLTINGVRVVI
+284 SLTIDGVRVVI

-314 DTQRISRAS
+314 DTQRISKAS

-344 EDQHEGL
+344 QDQHEQL
-351 AAYGSA
+351 AAYASA
-357 EILAADLAG
+357 EILSADLAG
-366 LALQLARWGV
+366 LALQLGRWGV
-376 TPAQLVWLDVPPT
+376 TPGQLVWLDVPPA

-394 AQDLLQRLGALND
+394 AQDLLDRLGALD
-407 DKLTAHGQKMAEL
+407 GEALTRHGQAMAEL

-433 QDLGLAV
+433 QALGLADM
-440 TACDVAALLGERD
+440 ACDVAALLGERD
-453 ILRGGGA
+453 ILRGAGA

-466 ALLSGEERA
+466 VLLSGEERA
-475 RGSQGGVQRAKQLA
+475 ARGAQGGVQRARQLA

-494 YLRGRATQP
+494 YLRGKASEP
-503 VADPEHP
+503 VSDP
-510 RWLGALNDDK
+510 D
-520 LTAHGQK
+520 
-527 MAELPAHPR
+527 
-536 IAHLLLRGQDLGLA
+536 
-550 ATACDV
+550 
-556 AALLGERDILRGGG
+556 
-570 ADLHSRLALLSG
+570 
-582 EERARG
+582 
-588 TQGGV
+588 
-593 QRAKQLA
+593 
-600 RQYRGYLRGRA
+600 
-611 TQPVADPE
+611 

-638 QRRPGGAEYRLAN
+638 QRRAGGAEYRLAN
-651 GRAAVFAEA
+651 GRAALFAEA

-683 RIYLAADFDPTLFDT
+683 RIYLAADFDPALFDS
-698 VLAEQVRNVDQL
+698 VLAEQVRIVDQL

-722 RQRKVGELVLSR
+722 RQRKVGELILSR
-734 EPLSGLDENARS
+734 EPLTGLDETARS

-765 ELRQWQARVRLLRE
+765 ELRQWQARVALLRQ
-779 LDTGKTSEWPD
+779 LDLSSKSASEWPD
-790 VSDSALL
+790 VSDAALL
-797 ASLEHW
+797 KSLEHW

-811 SRLSHFANLDIS
+811 SRLSHFANLDLS
-823 SYLHNLLPW
+823 SIVHNLLPW

-837 LDELAPQHLKVPSG
+837 LDELAPHHLSVPSG
-851 SSVRLDYSEHPPIL
+851 SSIRLDYSEQPPIL

-875 ADTPRIAGGRQ
+875 AETPRIAGGRQ

>member
-1 MNSLPIDDVL
+1 MISLPIDEVL
-11 PALRD
+11 PALRL
-16 ALANR
+16 ALAER

-44 EPWLAGQTILM
+44 EPWLAGQKILM

-73 LGEKVGETVGYRIRL
+73 LGEKVGQTVGYRIRL
-88 DSKVGPNTRIE
+88 DSKVGPETRIE

-108 RLQDDPA
+108 RLQHDPA
-115 LDGVGLL
+115 LEGVGLL
-122 IFDEYHERSLDADL
+122 IFDEFHERSLDADL
-136 ALALSLNGRDLFRD
+136 ALALSLNGRELFRD

-164 GERLAGLLD
+164 GERLASLLD

-179 SEGRMFPVQMRWGRP
+179 SEGRMYPVAMRWGRP
-194 YQVGEFIEPRLVQ
+194 FVAGEFIEPRVVQ
-207 TILDALQDETGSVLV
+207 TVLDAIHDESGSLLV

-233 NQQLADALGDRSDV
+233 NQQLAEALGSRGDI

-258 NAQRAAIDPAPAGKR
+258 AAQRAAIEPAPKGLR

-284 SLTINGVRVVI
+284 SLTIDGVRVVI

-344 EDQHEGL
+344 EDQHAQL

-357 EILAADLAG
+357 EILQADLAG

-376 TPAQLVWLDVPPT
+376 APEQLIWLDMPPS
-389 AAYAQ
+389 ASYAQ
-394 AQDLLQRLGALND
+394 ARQLLERLGALHGA
-407 DKLTAHGQKMAEL
+407 KLTAHGEAMAEL
-420 PAHPRIAHLLLRG
+420 PAHPRIAHLLIRG
-433 QDLGLAV
+433 QDLGLAEM
-440 TACDVAALLGERD
+440 ACDVAALLGERD
-453 ILRGGGA
+453 ILRGAGA
-460 DLHSRL
+460 DVHSRL
-466 ALLSGEERA
+466 ALLSGEGRVA
-475 RGSQGGVQRAKQLA
+475 RGGQGGVQRARQLA

-494 YLRGRATQP
+494 YLRGKATQP
-503 VADPEHP
+503 VADP
-510 RWLGALNDDK
+510 D
-520 LTAHGQK
+520 
-527 MAELPAHPR
+527 
-536 IAHLLLRGQDLGLA
+536 
-550 ATACDV
+550 
-556 AALLGERDILRGGG
+556 
-570 ADLHSRLALLSG
+570 HS
-582 EERARG
+582 
-588 TQGGV
+588 
-593 QRAKQLA
+593 
-600 RQYRGYLRGRA
+600 
-611 TQPVADPE
+611 
-619 HPRWLGALLA
+619 RWLGALLA

-638 QRRPGGAEYRLAN
+638 QRKPGGAEYRLAN
-651 GRAAVFAEA
+651 GRAALFSEV
-660 DSLMKQAWLVIAD
+660 DGLMKQPWLVIAD

-683 RIYLAADFDPTLFDT
+683 RIYLAAEFDPGLLDN
-698 VLAEQVRNVDQL
+698 VLSEQVSVVDQL

-734 EPLSGLDENARS
+734 EPLTGLDEAART

-765 ELRQWQARVRLLRE
+765 ELRQWQARVALLRQ
-779 LDTGKTSEWPD
+779 LDLLAQGQSEWPD
-790 VSDSALL
+790 VSDGALL
-797 ASLEHW
+797 AGLEDW
-803 LMPYLGKV
+803 LGPYLGRV
-811 SRLSHFANLDIS
+811 SRLSHFANLDLS
-823 SYLHNLLPW
+823 SIVHNLLKW

-837 LDELAPQHLKVPSG
+837 LDELAPHHIKVPSG
-851 SSVRLDYSEHPPIL
+851 SSVRLDYSEQPPIL

-944 PRK
+944 PRKP

>member
-1 MNSLPIDDVL
+1 MISLPIDAVL
-11 PALRD
+11 PDLRQALSE
-16 ALANR
+16 R

-35 TRVPLALLN
+35 TRVPLALL
-44 EPWLAGQTILM
+44 EETWLAGQTILM

-88 DSKVGPNTRIE
+88 ESRVGPNTRIE

-122 IFDEYHERSLDADL
+122 IFDEFHERSLDADL

-164 GERLAGLLD
+164 GERLSSLLN
-173 DAPILR
+173 DAPVVR
-179 SEGRMFPVQMRWGRP
+179 SDGRMFPVQMQWGRP
-194 YQVGEFIEPRLVQ
+194 FQVGEFIEPRVVQ
-207 TILDALQDETGSVLV
+207 TVLDAINDQSGSLLV

-233 NQQLADALGDRSDV
+233 NQQLADALGSRPDIM
-247 LLCPLHGELDL
+247 LCPLHGELDL
-258 NAQRAAIDPAPAGKR
+258 NAQRAAIEPAPKGIR

-284 SLTINGVRVVI
+284 SLTIDGVRVVI

-314 DTQRISRAS
+314 DTQRISKAS

-344 EDQHEGL
+344 EAQHEQL
-351 AAYGSA
+351 AAYGAA
-357 EILAADLAG
+357 EILQADLAG

-376 TPAQLVWLDVPPT
+376 TPTQLVWLDVPPA
-389 AAYAQ
+389 AAYGQ
-394 AQDLLQRLGALND
+394 AQDLLIRLGALTREPGQEP
-407 DKLTAHGQKMAEL
+407 KLTSHGQAMAEL

-433 QDLGLAV
+433 QALGLGSL
-440 TACDVAALLGERD
+440 ACDVAALLGERD
-453 ILRGGGA
+453 ILRGAGA

-466 ALLSGEERA
+466 TLLDGSERA
-475 RGSQGGVQRAKQLA
+475 ARGAQGGVQRAKQLA

-494 YLRGRATQP
+494 YLRGSASEP
-503 VADPEHP
+503 VGDP
-510 RWLGALNDDK
+510 D
-520 LTAHGQK
+520 
-527 MAELPAHPR
+527 
-536 IAHLLLRGQDLGLA
+536 
-550 ATACDV
+550 
-556 AALLGERDILRGGG
+556 
-570 ADLHSRLALLSG
+570 
-582 EERARG
+582 
-588 TQGGV
+588 
-593 QRAKQLA
+593 
-600 RQYRGYLRGRA
+600 
-611 TQPVADPE
+611 

-638 QRRPGGAEYRLAN
+638 QRKAGGAEYRLAN
-651 GRAAVFAEA
+651 GRAALFAEVDA
-660 DSLMKQAWLVIAD
+660 LMKQPWLVIAD

-683 RIYLAADFDPTLFDT
+683 RIYLAAEFDPALFDS
-698 VLAEQVRNVDQL
+698 VLAEQVVQLDQL
-710 DWDEREGVLRAE
+710 DWDEREGVFRAE
-722 RQRKVGELVLSR
+722 RQRKVGELMLSR
-734 EPLSGLDENARS
+734 EPLTGLDESAKGK
-746 QALVN
+746 ALLA

-765 ELRQWQARVRLLRE
+765 ELRQWQARVALLRS
-779 LDTGKTSEWPD
+779 LDLEQKDSSEWPD
-790 VSDSALL
+790 VSNAGLL
-797 ASLEHW
+797 DQLETW
-803 LMPYLGKV
+803 LLPYLGKV
-811 SRLSHFANLDIS
+811 SRLSHFNNLDLS
-823 SYLHNLLPW
+823 SILHNLLQW

-837 LDELAPQHLKVPSG
+837 LDELAPHHLSVPSG

-875 ADTPRIAGGRQ
+875 ADTPRIANGRQ
-886 VVKLHLLSPARR
+886 IVKLHLLSPARR

-914 AEVKK
+914 VEVKK

-931 DDPLVAEATARIK
+931 DDPLIAEPTARIK

>member
-1 MNSLPIDDVL
+1 MISLPIDAVL
-11 PALRD
+11 PDLRR
-16 ALANR
+16 ALAARN
-21 HEAVLEAPPGAGKT
+21 EAVLEAPPGAGKT
-35 TRVPLALLN
+35 TRVPLALL
-44 EPWLAGQTILM
+44 EETWLAGQTILM

-88 DSKVGPNTRIE
+88 ESRVGPNTRIE

-115 LDGVGLL
+115 LEGVGLL
-122 IFDEYHERSLDADL
+122 IFDEFHERSLDADL
-136 ALALSLNGRDLFRD
+136 ALALSLNGRELFRD
-150 EQPLKILLMSATLE
+150 DQPLKILLMSATLE
-164 GERLAGLLD
+164 GERLSSLLD
-173 DAPILR
+173 DAPVVR
-179 SEGRMFPVQMRWGRP
+179 SDGRMFPVQMRWSRP
-194 YQVGEFIEPRLVQ
+194 FQSGEFIEPRVVQ
-207 TILDALQDETGSVLV
+207 TVLDALNDETGSLLV

-233 NQQLADALGDRSDV
+233 NQQLAEALGTRTDI

-258 NAQRAAIDPAPAGKR
+258 NAQRAAIEPAPKGIR

-284 SLTINGVRVVI
+284 SLTIDGVRVVI

-344 EDQHEGL
+344 EAQHEQL
-351 AAYGSA
+351 AAYGTA
-357 EILAADLAG
+357 EILQADLAG

-376 TPAQLVWLDVPPT
+376 TPPQLVWLDIPPA

-394 AQDLLQRLGALND
+394 AQDLLGRLGALTIKPGEER
-407 DKLTAHGQKMAEL
+407 KLTPHGQAMAEL

-433 QDLGLAV
+433 QALGLGAL
-440 TACDVAALLGERD
+440 ACDVAALLGERD
-453 ILRGGGA
+453 ILRGAGA

-466 ALLSGEERA
+466 HLLSGSERA

-489 RQYRG
+489 RQYRS
-494 YLRGRATQP
+494 YLRGAATEP
-503 VADPEHP
+503 VSDPEH
-510 RWLGALNDDK
+510 
-520 LTAHGQK
+520 
-527 MAELPAHPR
+527 
-536 IAHLLLRGQDLGLA
+536 
-550 ATACDV
+550 
-556 AALLGERDILRGGG
+556 
-570 ADLHSRLALLSG
+570 S
-582 EERARG
+582 
-588 TQGGV
+588 
-593 QRAKQLA
+593 
-600 RQYRGYLRGRA
+600 
-611 TQPVADPE
+611 
-619 HPRWLGALLA
+619 RWLGALLA

-638 QRRPGGAEYRLAN
+638 QRRAGGAEYRLAN
-651 GRAAVFAEA
+651 GRAALFAEA
-660 DSLMKQAWLVIAD
+660 DALMKQPWLVVAD

-683 RIYLAADFDPTLFDT
+683 RIYLAAEFDPALFDS
-698 VLAEQVRNVDQL
+698 VLAEQVVTLDQL
-710 DWDEREGVLRAE
+710 DWDEREGVFRAE
-722 RQRKVGELVLSR
+722 RQRKVGELILSR
-734 EPLSGLDENARS
+734 EPLTGLDESAKG
-746 QALVN
+746 QALLA

-765 ELRQWQARVRLLRE
+765 ELRQWQARVALLRQLE
-779 LDTGKTSEWPD
+779 LQRQDASEWPD
-790 VSDSALL
+790 VSNAGLL
-797 ASLEHW
+797 EKLENW
-803 LMPYLGKV
+803 LLPYLGKV
-811 SRLSHFANLDIS
+811 QRLSHFSNLDLS
-823 SYLHNLLPW
+823 SILHNLLPW

-837 LDELAPQHLKVPSG
+837 LDELAPHHLSVPSG

-875 ADTPRIAGGRQ
+875 ADTPRIANGRQ
-886 VVKLHLLSPARR
+886 IVKLHLLSPARR

-931 DDPLVAEATARIK
+931 DDPLIAEPTARIE
-944 PRK
+944 PRKS

>member
-1 MNSLPIDDVL
+1 MISLPIDEVL
-11 PALRD
+11 PALRE
-16 ALANR
+16 ALATR

-88 DSKVGPNTRIE
+88 DSKVGPETRIE

-122 IFDEYHERSLDADL
+122 IFDEFHERSLDADL
-136 ALALSLNGRDLFRD
+136 ALALSLNGRELFRD
-150 EQPLKILLMSATLE
+150 DQPLKILLMSATLE

-179 SEGRMFPVQMRWGRP
+179 SEGRMYPVAMRWGRP
-194 YQVGEFIEPRLVQ
+194 FQPGEFIEPRLVQ
-207 TILDALQDETGSVLV
+207 TILDALNDETGSVLV

-233 NQQLADALGDRSDV
+233 HQQLADALGESTQV

-258 NAQRAAIDPAPAGKR
+258 AAQRAAIDPAPAGQR

-284 SLTINGVRVVI
+284 SLTIDGVRVVI

-323 ATQRAG
+323 ATQRSG

-344 EDQHEGL
+344 QDQHEQL
-351 AAYGSA
+351 AAYASA
-357 EILAADLAG
+357 EILSADLAG
-366 LALQLARWGV
+366 LALQLGRWGV
-376 TPAQLVWLDVPPT
+376 APGQLVWLDVPPA

-394 AQDLLQRLGALND
+394 AQDLLERLGALD
-407 DKLTAHGQKMAEL
+407 GDALTRHGQAMAEL

-433 QDLGLAV
+433 QALGLADM
-440 TACDVAALLGERD
+440 ACDVAALLGERD
-453 ILRGGGA
+453 ILRGAGA

-475 RGSQGGVQRAKQLA
+475 ARGAQGGVQRARQLA

-494 YLRGRATQP
+494 YLRGKAAEP
-503 VADPEHP
+503 VSDP
-510 RWLGALNDDK
+510 D
-520 LTAHGQK
+520 
-527 MAELPAHPR
+527 
-536 IAHLLLRGQDLGLA
+536 
-550 ATACDV
+550 
-556 AALLGERDILRGGG
+556 
-570 ADLHSRLALLSG
+570 
-582 EERARG
+582 
-588 TQGGV
+588 
-593 QRAKQLA
+593 
-600 RQYRGYLRGRA
+600 
-611 TQPVADPE
+611 

-638 QRRPGGAEYRLAN
+638 QRRAGGAEYRLAN
-651 GRAAVFAEA
+651 GRAALFAEA
-660 DSLMKQAWLVIAD
+660 DSLMKQPWLVIAD

-683 RIYLAADFDPTLFDT
+683 RIYLAADFDPALFDS
-698 VLAEQVRNVDQL
+698 VLAEQVRCVDQL

-722 RQRKVGELVLSR
+722 RQRKVGELILSR
-734 EPLSGLDENARS
+734 EPLTGLDETARS

-765 ELRQWQARVRLLRE
+765 ELRQWQARVALLRQ
-779 LDTGKTSEWPD
+779 LDLAGKGESEWPD
-790 VSDSALL
+790 VSDAALL
-797 ASLEHW
+797 KSLEHW

-811 SRLSHFANLDIS
+811 SRLSHFANLDLS
-823 SYLHNLLPW
+823 SIVHNLLPW

-837 LDELAPQHLKVPSG
+837 LDELAPHHLSVPSG
-851 SSVRLDYSEHPPIL
+851 SSIRLDYSEQPPIL

-875 ADTPRIAGGRQ
+875 AETPRIAGGRQ

>member
-1 MNSLPIDDVL
+1 MKSLPIDAAL
-11 PALRD
+11 PALRA
-16 ALANR
+16 ALSQR

-35 TRVPLALLN
+35 TRVPLALLD
-44 EPWLAGQTILM
+44 EPWLAGQRILM

-73 LGEKVGETVGYRIRL
+73 LGEQVGQTVGYRIRL

-108 RLQDDPA
+108 RLQADPA

-122 IFDEYHERSLDADL
+122 IFDEFHERSLDADL
-136 ALALSLNGRDLFRD
+136 ALALSLNGRELLRD
-150 EQPLKILLMSATLE
+150 DPPLKILLMSATLE
-164 GERLAGLLD
+164 GERLSSLLD
-173 DAPILR
+173 DAPVVS
-179 SEGRMFPVQMRWGRP
+179 SEGRMYPVDIRWSRP
-194 YQVGEFIEPRLVQ
+194 FQAGEFIEPRVVD
-207 TILDALQDETGSVLV
+207 TVLQAISDESGSVLV

-233 NQQLADALGDRSDV
+233 HQSLQEALGERRDI

-258 NAQRAAIDPAPAGKR
+258 NAQRAAIDTPAAGLR

-284 SLTINGVRVVI
+284 SLTIDGVRVVV

-344 EDQHEGL
+344 EAQHEQL
-351 AAYGSA
+351 AAYGAA
-357 EILAADLAG
+357 EILQADLAG
-366 LALQLARWGV
+366 LALQLSRWGV
-376 TPAQLVWLDVPPT
+376 TPEQLRWLDQPPA
-389 AAYAQ
+389 AAYGQ
-394 AQDLLQRLGALND
+394 ALELLQRLGAFKADSPDSLS
-407 DKLTAHGQKMAEL
+407 AHGQAMAEL

-433 QDLGLAV
+433 QDLGLADM
-440 TACDVAALLGERD
+440 ACDVAALLGERD

-466 ALLSGEERA
+466 ALLSGETRA
-475 RGSQGGVQRAKQLA
+475 AKGAQGGVQRARQLA

-494 YLRGRATQP
+494 YLRGKATAA
-503 VADPEHP
+503 VADPEH
-510 RWLGALNDDK
+510 
-520 LTAHGQK
+520 
-527 MAELPAHPR
+527 
-536 IAHLLLRGQDLGLA
+536 
-550 ATACDV
+550 
-556 AALLGERDILRGGG
+556 
-570 ADLHSRLALLSG
+570 S
-582 EERARG
+582 
-588 TQGGV
+588 
-593 QRAKQLA
+593 
-600 RQYRGYLRGRA
+600 
-611 TQPVADPE
+611 
-619 HPRWLGALLA
+619 RWLGALLA

-638 QRRPGGAEYRLAN
+638 QRRAGGAEYRLAN
-651 GRAAVFAEA
+651 GRAALFGEA
-660 DSLMKQAWLVIAD
+660 DALMKHSWLVIAD

-683 RIYLAADFDPTLFDT
+683 RIYLAADFDPALFDG
-698 VLAEQVRNVDQL
+698 VLAEQVRSLDIL
-710 DWDEREGVLRAE
+710 DWDERENVLRAE

-734 EPLSGLDENARS
+734 EPLTGLDEDARAK
-746 QALVN
+746 ALLE
-751 LVRRKGLELLPWTP
+751 LVRRKGLELLSWTP
-765 ELRQWQARVRLLRE
+765 ELRQWQARVALLRQ
-779 LDTGKTSEWPD
+779 LDLASRGESEWPD
-790 VSDSALL
+790 LSDAALL
-797 ASLEHW
+797 ANLSEW
-803 LMPYLGKV
+803 LQPYLGKV
-811 SRLSHFANLDIS
+811 TRLSHFAQLDLASI
-823 SYLHNLLPW
+823 LRNLLPW

-837 LDELAPQHLKVPSG
+837 LDEQAPVHLSVPSG
-851 SSVRLDYSEHPPIL
+851 SNIRLDYSETPPIL

-875 ADTPRIAGGRQ
+875 AETPRIAQGRQ
-886 VVKLHLLSPARR
+886 QVLLHLLSPARR

-931 DDPLVAEATARIK
+931 DDPLVAEATARAK

>member
-1 MNSLPIDDVL
+1 MICLPIDEVL
-11 PALRD
+11 PALRQ
-16 ALANR
+16 ALRER

-44 EPWLAGQTILM
+44 EPWLAGQKIVM

-108 RLQDDPA
+108 RLQHDPA
-115 LDGVGLL
+115 LEGVGLL
-122 IFDEYHERSLDADL
+122 IFDEFHERSLDADL
-136 ALALSLNGRDLFRD
+136 ALALSLNGRELFRD
-150 EQPLKILLMSATLE
+150 EQPLKLLLMSATLE
-164 GERLAGLLD
+164 GERLSSVLD
-173 DAPILR
+173 NAPVVR
-179 SEGRMFPVQMRWGRP
+179 SEGRMYPVALRWGRP
-194 YQVGEFIEPRLVQ
+194 FVPGEFIEPRVVQ
-207 TILDALQDETGSVLV
+207 TVLDAINDESGSLLV

-233 NQQLADALGDRSDV
+233 NQQLAEALGSRSDI

-258 NAQRAAIDPAPAGKR
+258 AAQRAAIEPAASGVR

-284 SLTINGVRVVI
+284 SLTIDGVRVVI

-344 EDQHEGL
+344 EDQHAQL

-357 EILAADLAG
+357 EILQADLAG

-376 TPAQLVWLDVPPT
+376 TPHELVWLDVPP
-389 AAYAQ
+389 AASYAQ
-394 AQDLLQRLGALND
+394 AQQLLERLGALSNG
-407 DKLTAHGQKMAEL
+407 KLTPHGEAMAEL

-433 QDLGLAV
+433 QALGLADM
-440 TACDVAALLGERD
+440 ACDVAALLGERD
-453 ILRGGGA
+453 ILRGAGA
-460 DLHSRL
+460 DVHSRL
-466 ALLSGEERA
+466 ALLSGESRAA
-475 RGSQGGVQRAKQLA
+475 RGGQGGVQRAKQLA

-494 YLRGRATQP
+494 MLRGKATQP
-503 VADPEHP
+503 VADP
-510 RWLGALNDDK
+510 D
-520 LTAHGQK
+520 
-527 MAELPAHPR
+527 
-536 IAHLLLRGQDLGLA
+536 
-550 ATACDV
+550 
-556 AALLGERDILRGGG
+556 
-570 ADLHSRLALLSG
+570 
-582 EERARG
+582 
-588 TQGGV
+588 
-593 QRAKQLA
+593 
-600 RQYRGYLRGRA
+600 
-611 TQPVADPE
+611 

-638 QRRPGGAEYRLAN
+638 QRKSGGAEYRLAN
-651 GRAAVFAEA
+651 GRAALFGEV
-660 DSLMKQAWLVIAD
+660 DGLMKQPWLVIAD

-683 RIYLAADFDPTLFDT
+683 RIYLAAEFDP
-698 VLAEQVRNVDQL
+698 VLLDGVLSEQVSVVDQL

-734 EPLSGLDENARS
+734 EPLTGLDEAART
-746 QALVN
+746 QALVS

-765 ELRQWQARVRLLRE
+765 ELRQWQARVALLRQ
-779 LDTGKTSEWPD
+779 LDIESQGQSEWPD
-790 VSDSALL
+790 VSDAALL
-797 ASLEHW
+797 ATLEEW
-803 LMPYLGKV
+803 LAPYLGRV
-811 SRLSHFANLDIS
+811 TRLSHFANLDLS
-823 SYLHNLLPW
+823 SIVRNVLKW

-837 LDELAPQHLKVPSG
+837 LDELAPHHITVPSG

-875 ADTPRIAGGRQ
+875 SDTPRIAGGRQ
-886 VVKLHLLSPARR
+886 TVKLHLLSPARR

-931 DDPLVAEATARIK
+931 DDPLVAQATARIK
-944 PRK
+944 PRKG

>member
-1 MNSLPIDDVL
+1 MISLPIDEVL
-11 PALRD
+11 PALRH
-16 ALANR
+16 ALTQR

-44 EPWLAGQTILM
+44 EPWLAGQKIVM

-88 DSKVGPNTRIE
+88 DSKVGPTTRIE

-108 RLQDDPA
+108 RLQQDPA
-115 LDGVGLL
+115 LEGVGLL
-122 IFDEYHERSLDADL
+122 IFDEFHERSLDADL
-136 ALALSLNGRDLFRD
+136 ALALSLNGRELFRD

-164 GERLAGLLD
+164 GERLASVLD

-179 SEGRMFPVQMRWGRP
+179 SEGRMYPVAMRWGRP
-194 YQVGEFIEPRLVQ
+194 FVPGEFIEPRVVQ
-207 TILDALQDETGSVLV
+207 TVLDALNDETGSLLV

-233 NQQLADALGDRSDV
+233 HQQLAQALESQSDI
-247 LLCPLHGELDL
+247 LLCPLHGELEL
-258 NAQRAAIDPAPAGKR
+258 AAQRAAIEPAPSGLR

-284 SLTINGVRVVI
+284 SLTIDGVRVVI

-344 EDQHEGL
+344 EDQHAQL
-351 AAYGSA
+351 AAYGTA
-357 EILAADLAG
+357 EMMQADLAG
-366 LALQLARWGV
+366 LALQVARWGV
-376 TPAQLVWLDVPPT
+376 SAQELVWLDAPP
-389 AAYAQ
+389 AASYAQ
-394 AQDLLQRLGALND
+394 ALQLLERLGAMNPASPQGGT
-407 DKLTAHGQKMAEL
+407 LTAHGEAMAEL

-433 QDLGLAV
+433 QEWGLADM
-440 TACDVAALLGERD
+440 ACHVAALLGERD
-453 ILRGGGA
+453 ILRGAGA
-460 DLHSRL
+460 DVHSRL
-466 ALLSGEERA
+466 ALLDGEARAA
-475 RGSQGGVQRAKQLA
+475 RGGQGGVQRARQLA
-489 RQYRG
+489 RQYRAQ
-494 YLRGRATQP
+494 LRG
-503 VADPEHP
+503 
-510 RWLGALNDDK
+510 K
-520 LTAHGQK
+520 
-527 MAELPAHPR
+527 PAR
-536 IAHLLLRGQDLGLA
+536 
-550 ATACDV
+550 
-556 AALLGERDILRGGG
+556 
-570 ADLHSRLALLSG
+570 
-582 EERARG
+582 
-588 TQGGV
+588 
-593 QRAKQLA
+593 
-600 RQYRGYLRGRA
+600 
-611 TQPVADPE
+611 PVADPE

-629 LAYPDRVAQ
+629 LAYPDRIAQ
-638 QRRPGGAEYRLAN
+638 QRKPGGAEYRLAN
-651 GRAAVFAEA
+651 GRAALFSEVDA
-660 DSLMKQAWLVIAD
+660 LMKQPWLVIAD

-683 RIYLAADFDPTLFDT
+683 RIYLAAEFDPALLDD
-698 VLAEQVRNVDQL
+698 VLSEQVSVIDQL

-734 EPLSGLDENARS
+734 EPLTGLDETART

-765 ELRQWQARVRLLRE
+765 ELRQWQARVGLLRQ
-779 LDTGKTSEWPD
+779 LDLEAQGQSDWPD
-790 VSDSALL
+790 VSDAALL
-797 ASLEHW
+797 ASLEDW
-803 LMPYLGKV
+803 LAPYLTRV
-811 SRLSHFANLDIS
+811 SRLSHFASLDVS
-823 SYLHNLLPW
+823 SIVHNRLPW

-837 LDELAPQHLKVPSG
+837 LEEQAPHHIKVPSG

-931 DDPLVAEATARIK
+931 DDPLVAEATTRVK
-944 PRK
+944 PRKS